1 MRTPSEILAAVDHL
15 PPAAVLA
22 LDNITW
28 EEYEQITEDFEE
40 RPNIRVTYDQGK
52 LEIVTTS
59 RLHEFWKVMIAGM
72 ARIVCEEMRL
82 NMEDYGGATWQKEE
96 LLKAVEADTCF
107 YVSNAARVIGKD
119 EIDISVDPPPDVMV
133 EVDKAN
139 QSLNKFSIYAAF
151 GGPEIW
157 RCDVRRN
164 RIQILELR
172 GSVYIEIPSSRAF
185 PVLTGAILVDFIARS
200 RTDGQMAALSA
211 FRHWIQSVKSV

>member
-1 MRTPSEILAAVDHL
+1 M
-15 PPAAVLA
+15 
-22 LDNITW
+22 
-28 EEYEQITEDFEE
+28 
-40 RPNIRVTYDQGK
+40 K
-52 LEIVTTS
+52 
-59 RLHEFWKVMIAGM
+59 
-72 ARIVCEEMRL
+72 L
-82 NMEDYGGATWQKEE
+82 NMLISGSFFFQAEDGIRDLTVTGVQTCALPISWQKEE

-172 GSVYIEIPSSRAF
+172 GSVYVEVPSSRAF

-200 RTDGQMAALSA
+200 RTDGQMAVLSA

>member
-72 ARIVCEEMRL
+72 ARIVCEEARL
-82 NMEDYGGATWQKEE
+82 NMEEYGGATWQKEE

-107 YVSNAARVIGKD
+107 YVSNPGIVIGKD

-151 GGPEIW
+151 GVPEIW

-164 RIQILELR
+164 RIQMLELR
-172 GSVYIEIPSSRAF
+172 GSVYVEIPSSRAF
-185 PVLTGAILVDFIARS
+185 PVLTGAILVDLIARS